1 MTNKWLVIGLMG
13 AVTLATRL
21 GGVSMARYIPQTP
34 AWRRF
39 MHHLP
44 TTLLVAIAAP
54 AFFSGDL
61 VLTAA
66 AAVTLLVAAAGLH
79 LVGSMTVG
87 VLTVAFLRWLT

>member
-54 AFFSGDL
+54 AFFSGDP

-66 AAVTLLVAAAGLH
+66 AAATLLVAALGLH
-79 LVGSMTVG
+79 LVGSMAVG
-87 VLTVAFLRWLT
+87 VLTVALLRYVL